1 MIPTRKELKLQ
12 EFAENVLSILESTK
26 EWSAD
31 TADEIAILAMDMGLA
46 ETNEDQEFVAKEEF
60 NSWHSPE

>member
-46 ETNEDQEFVAKEEF
+46 ETNKDQEFVAKEEF
-60 NSWHSPE
+60 NS

>member
-26 EWSAD
+26 KWSAD
-31 TADEIAILAMDMGLA
+31 TTDEIAILAMDMGLA
-46 ETNEDQEFVAKEEF
+46 ETNKDKEFVAKEEF
-60 NSWHSPE
+60 DS